1 MIRHVVL
8 FKVKEEFKKELPTHL
23 EAFAKMKGNVKE
35 LVDLELGEDFLHS
48 PRSYDVVLIA
58 TFANKNDLEAYGNHP
73 LHLPTKQRM
82 AEISSSVVCVDY
94 KF

>member
-1 MIRHVVL
+1 MVRHVVL
-8 FKVKEEFKKELPTHL
+8 FKVKEEFKNELPAHL
-23 EAFAKMKGNVKE
+23 DAFRQMKGKVEE

-58 TFANKNDLEAYGNHP
+58 TFKNKADLDSYGNHP
-73 LHLPTKQRM
+73 AHLPTKKRM

-94 KF
+94 DI

>member
-1 MIRHVVL
+1 MVRHVVL
-8 FKVKEEFKKELPTHL
+8 FKVKEEFKNELPTHL
-23 EAFAKMKGNVKE
+23 DAFRQMKGKVEE

-58 TFANKNDLEAYGNHP
+58 TFKTKADLDAYANHP
-73 LHLPTKQRM
+73 AHLPTKKRM

-94 KF
+94 DI